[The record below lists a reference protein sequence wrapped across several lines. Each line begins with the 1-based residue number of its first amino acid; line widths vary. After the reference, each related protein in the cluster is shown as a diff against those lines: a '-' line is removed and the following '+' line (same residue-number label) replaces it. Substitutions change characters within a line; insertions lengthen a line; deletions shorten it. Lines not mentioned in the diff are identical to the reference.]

1 MPIRSDSR
9 SLRHAIETHS
19 DRRLAMPLP
28 PLPPLPP
35 SRPGGF
41 VRPFQIAGG
50 ILIGWI
56 LRSRHSNGQVLREP

>member
-1 MPIRSDSR
+1 
-9 SLRHAIETHS
+9 
-19 DRRLAMPLP
+19 MPLP
-28 PLPPLPP
+28 PLPPLPL